1 MTDAKI
7 DWLVKIVK
15 EMKDEIACKKIK
27 TMIREIVKS
36 ELEEIKQEFEI
47 LKESMKRK
55 VDESIDNGRRNYA
68 NAVLEKR
75 KESVLVVK
83 PKKQQESEITKNF
96 VKEKINIINIAMGI
110 TKLRKGNKGMV
121 ILGCEE

>member
-1 MTDAKI
+1 
-7 DWLVKIVK
+7 
-15 EMKDEIACKKIK
+15 MKLHVKKIK
-27 TMIREIVKS
+27 TMIREIVRS

-47 LKESMKRK
+47 LKKSMKRK

-68 NAVLEKR
+68 NAVSEKR

-83 PKKQQESEITKNF
+83 PKKQQESEITKKL

-110 TKLRKGNKGMV
+110 TKLRKGNKGVV

>member
-1 MTDAKI
+1 
-7 DWLVKIVK
+7 
-15 EMKDEIACKKIK
+15 MKLHVKKIK
-27 TMIREIVKS
+27 TMIREIVRS

-55 VDESIDNGRRNYA
+55 VDESIDNGRNYA
-68 NAVLEKR
+68 NAVSEKR

-83 PKKQQESEITKNF
+83 PKKQQESEITKKL
-96 VKEKINIINIAMGI
+96 VKKKINIINIAMGI